1 MIINKISA
9 LKFGYNPENQYLDR
23 LFRNITR
30 MISRVGKNIKVLI
43 YSILE
48 SKSFSELN
56 KPRKDFITCV
66 LWHILSIK
74 GKINFLQFGRFSS
87 LCEQTY
93 RNQFEKRFD
102 FFAFNKQ
109 LINQVASSERVIA
122 LDPSY
127 IPKAGKC
134 TYGRGKYWSG
144 VAKAAKWGL
153 DICGFAVVDIV
164 NNTALHLN
172 AWQTPSATE
181 LVDKGLNL
189 LTYYASLVTENAE
202 KFKEFTDY
210 IVADAYF
217 SKKPFVDAVLSTGLH
232 LISRLRND
240 SVLRYKY
247 YGEPTGLKGRPQEF
261 DGKIDIKNLD
271 TNYFSLDLSTE
282 EIIIYSAVVNS
293 KAFKRDIKL
302 AVAIFIK
309 DGKEIT
315 RKLYFSTD
323 LEQEG
328 VKIVRYYRS
337 RFQIEFLY
345 RDAKQFT
352 GLTTCQARSKN
363 KLDFHFNAALTV
375 INLAKQDWL
384 TSNKGIHK
392 PFSMANYKTLYN
404 NNLMLERFM
413 CMFAI
418 NPNTAKNKNIVKEL
432 LDYGK
437 IAA

>member
-1 MIINKISA
+1 
-9 LKFGYNPENQYLDR
+9 
-23 LFRNITR
+23 
-30 MISRVGKNIKVLI
+30 MISRVKNNIKYLI

-48 SKSFSELN
+48 STSFSGLN
-56 KPRKDFITCV
+56 KPRKDFIVCV

-87 LCEQTY
+87 LGEQTY
-93 RNQFEKRFD
+93 RNQFEKKFD
-102 FFAFNKQ
+102 FLAFNKQ
-109 LINQVASSERVIA
+109 LINGVSSGERVIA

-127 IPKAGKC
+127 IPKAGKS

-189 LTYYASLVTENAE
+189 LTYYASLVTGNAE
-202 KFKEFTDY
+202 TFKEFSGFM
-210 IVADAYF
+210 VADAYF
-217 SKKPFVDAVLSTGLH
+217 SKKPFVDAIRSAGLH
-232 LISRLRND
+232 LISRLRDD

-247 YGEPTGLKGRPQEF
+247 IGEQTGQKGRPKEF
-261 DGKIDIKNLD
+261 NGKVDVKNLD
-271 TNYFSLDLSTE
+271 TNYFSLDLATQ
-282 EIIIYSAVVNS
+282 EIKIYSAVVNS
-293 KAFKRDIKL
+293 KAFKMDVKL
-302 AVAIFIK
+302 AVAVFLK
-309 DGKEIT
+309 DGKEIA

-328 VKIVRYYRS
+328 VKIVKYYRS

-352 GLTTCQARSKN
+352 GLTNCQARSEN
-363 KLDFHFNAALTV
+363 KLDFHFNAALTAV
-375 INLAKQDWL
+375 NLAKHDWL
-384 TSNKGIHK
+384 SGKNDLRK
-392 PFSMANYKTLYN
+392 PFSMADYKTLYN
-404 NNLMLERFM
+404 NTLMLERFM
-413 CMFAI
+413 CRFAI
-418 NPNTAKNKNIVKEL
+418 NPHTVKNQKIVKEL

>member
-1 MIINKISA
+1 MVSKVSNKV
-9 LKFGYNPENQYLDR
+9 KQ
-23 LFRNITR
+23 
-30 MISRVGKNIKVLI
+30 LI
-43 YSILE
+43 YNILG
-48 SKSFSELN
+48 SDSFAELN
-56 KPRKDFITCV
+56 KPRKDFIVSV

-87 LCEQTY
+87 LSEQTF
-93 RNQFEKRFD
+93 RNQFEKKFD

-109 LINQVASSERVIA
+109 LINQVASGERVVA

-127 IPKAGKC
+127 IPKAGKS
-134 TYGRGKYWSG
+134 TYGKGKYWSG

-172 AWQTPSATE
+172 AWQTPSANE
-181 LVDKGLNL
+181 LVNKGLNL
-189 LTYYASLVTENAE
+189 LTYYASLVTENMV
-202 KFKEFTDY
+202 KFKEFSDY
-210 IVADAYF
+210 IIADAYF
-217 SKKPFVDAVLSTGLH
+217 SKKPFVDAILSAGLH
-232 LISRLRND
+232 FISRLRDD
-240 SVLRYKY
+240 SVLKYKY
-247 YGEPTGLKGRPQEF
+247 YGEKTGRQGRPKQYN
-261 DGKIDIKNLD
+261 GKVDVKNLD

-282 EIIIYSAVVNS
+282 DIKIYSAVVYS

-302 AVAIFIK
+302 AVAIFFK
-309 DGKEIT
+309 DGKEIA

-328 VKIVRYYRS
+328 EKIVRYYRS

-352 GLTTCQARSKN
+352 GLTTCQARSEN
-363 KLDFHFNAALTV
+363 KLDFHFNAALTA

-384 TSNKGIHK
+384 STKNGTLK
-392 PFSMANYKTLYN
+392 PFSMADYKTLYN
-404 NNLMLERFM
+404 NTLIIERFM
-413 CMFAI
+413 CRFAI
-418 NPNTAKNKNIVKEL
+418 DPNTAKNQKIVNEL

>member
-1 MIINKISA
+1 MASKVNNKVKQLI
-9 LKFGYNPENQYLDR
+9 F
-23 LFRNITR
+23 NILC
-30 MISRVGKNIKVLI
+30 VD
-43 YSILE
+43 
-48 SKSFSELN
+48 SFSELN
-56 KPRKDFITCV
+56 KPRKDFIVSV

-74 GKINFLQFGRFSS
+74 GKINFLQFGRFS
-87 LCEQTY
+87 LFGEQTF
-93 RNQFEKRFD
+93 RNHFEKKFD

-134 TYGRGKYWSG
+134 TYGKGKYWSG

-153 DICGFAVVDIV
+153 DICGFAVIDIA

-172 AWQTPSATE
+172 AWQTPSAAE
-181 LVDKGLNL
+181 LVNKGLNL
-189 LTYYASLVTENAE
+189 LTYYASLVTENAV
-202 KFKEFTDY
+202 KFKEFSDY
-210 IVADAYF
+210 IIADAYF
-217 SKKPFVDAVLSTGLH
+217 SKKPFVDAILSVGLH
-232 LISRLRND
+232 FISRLRDD
-240 SVLRYKY
+240 SVLKYKY
-247 YGEPTGLKGRPQEF
+247 YGEKTGRQGRPKQYN
-261 DGKIDIKNLD
+261 GKVDVKNLD
-271 TNYFSLDLSTE
+271 TNYFSLDLLIE
-282 EIIIYSAVVNS
+282 DIKIYSAVVYS

-302 AVAIFIK
+302 AVAIFFK
-309 DGKEIT
+309 DGKEIA

-328 VKIVRYYRS
+328 EKIVRYYRS

-352 GLTTCQARSKN
+352 GLTTCQARSEN
-363 KLDFHFNAALTV
+363 KLDFHFNAALTA

-384 TSNKGIHK
+384 STKNGTLK
-392 PFSMANYKTLYN
+392 PFSMADYKTLYN
-404 NNLMLERFM
+404 NTLMLERFM
-413 CMFAI
+413 CRFAI
-418 NPNTAKNKNIVKEL
+418 NPNTAKNQKIVKEL

>member
-1 MIINKISA
+1 MVSN
-9 LKFGYNPENQYLDR
+9 D
-23 LFRNITR
+23 
-30 MISRVGKNIKVLI
+30 IKVLI
-43 YSILE
+43 YNILGGD
-48 SKSFSELN
+48 SFPELN
-56 KPRKDFITCV
+56 KPRKDFIVCV

-74 GKINFLQFGRFSS
+74 GKINFLQFGRYSSFS
-87 LCEQTY
+87 EQTY
-93 RNQFEKRFD
+93 RNQFEKKFD

-109 LINQVASSERVIA
+109 LINRVSSGERVIA
-122 LDPSY
+122 LDPSC
-127 IPKAGKC
+127 IPKAGKS

-172 AWQTPSATE
+172 AWQTPSAAE
-181 LVDKGLNL
+181 LVAKGLNL
-189 LTYYASLVTENAE
+189 LTYYASLVTENSK
-202 KFKEFTDY
+202 KFKEFSDY

-217 SKKPFVDAVLSTGLH
+217 SKKPFVDKILSAGLH
-232 LISRLRND
+232 LISRLRDD

-247 YGEPTGLKGRPQEF
+247 YGELTGKQGRPKEF
-261 DGKIDIKNLD
+261 DGKVDVKNLD

-282 EIIIYSAVVNS
+282 EIKIYSAVVNS
-293 KAFKRDIKL
+293 KAFKMDIKL
-302 AVAIFIK
+302 AVAIFFK
-309 DGKEIT
+309 DGKEVA

-328 VKIVRYYRS
+328 GKIVCYYRS

-352 GLTTCQARSKN
+352 GLTTCQARSEN

-375 INLAKQDWL
+375 VNLAKQDWL
-384 TSNKGIHK
+384 PNKKATRK
-392 PFSMANYKTLYN
+392 PFSMADYKTLYN
-404 NNLMLERFM
+404 NTLMLERFM
-413 CMFAI
+413 CRFAI
-418 NPNTAKNKNIVKEL
+418 NPNTAKNQKIVKEL

>member
-1 MIINKISA
+1 MVSK
-9 LKFGYNPENQYLDR
+9 
-23 LFRNITR
+23 
-30 MISRVGKNIKVLI
+30 VGCKVKLLI
-43 YSILE
+43 YNILGGD
-48 SKSFSELN
+48 SFSELN
-56 KPRKDFITCV
+56 KPRKDFIMSV

-87 LCEQTY
+87 LGEQTF
-93 RNQFEKRFD
+93 RNQFEKKFD

-109 LINQVASSERVIA
+109 LINQVALGERVVA

-127 IPKAGKC
+127 IPKAGKS

-181 LVDKGLNL
+181 LVNKGLNL
-189 LTYYASLVTENAE
+189 LTYYASLVTENAV
-202 KFKEFTDY
+202 KFKEFSDY
-210 IVADAYF
+210 IIADAYF
-217 SKKPFVDAVLSTGLH
+217 SKKPFVDAILSVGLH
-232 LISRLRND
+232 FISRLRDD
-240 SVLRYKY
+240 SVLKYKY
-247 YGEPTGLKGRPQEF
+247 YGEKTGRQGRPKQYN
-261 DGKIDIKNLD
+261 GKVDVKNLD

-282 EIIIYSAVVNS
+282 DIKIYSAVVYS

-302 AVAIFIK
+302 AVAIFFK
-309 DGKEIT
+309 DGKEIV

-328 VKIVRYYRS
+328 EKIVRYYRS

-352 GLTTCQARSKN
+352 GLTTCQARIEN
-363 KLDFHFNAALTV
+363 KLDFHFNAALTA

-384 TSNKGIHK
+384 STKNGTLK
-392 PFSMANYKTLYN
+392 PFSMADYKTLYN
-404 NNLMLERFM
+404 NTLMLERFM
-413 CMFAI
+413 CRFAI
-418 NPNTAKNKNIVKEL
+418 NPNTAKNQKIVKEL